1 MYIDNINYPAPKQEY
16 KVLVRCATYNHSKYI
31 EDALNGFAMQQTNFP
46 FVCLVVDDASTD
58 GEQEVIK
65 AWMEREC
72 DMSRAET
79 IDIPTSIV
87 IIVPHKT
94 NASCTFAF
102 YLLKQ
107 NLHKNKTEKMRHV
120 TPWREKC
127 EYEALC
133 EGDDYWISPLKIQKQ
148 SDFLDKNTAY
158 TMCFHNAIERWEHD
172 INKNNLFS
180 KVRDRD
186 YSGFYLLKNWII
198 PTASVMLRS
207 SIYKTELYGK
217 VLNCNDFL
225 YGDTPMFVTCAE
237 YGKIRGFSDIM
248 SVYRRNEGGLT
259 MMAKSYEHYCRLGI
273 HIDTFHRVF
282 GKSYYSPLFVSE
294 IYLTSAFHLCQSRDF
309 ISAIKM
315 LARNPYKIYYLI
327 SPISIIMK
335 TLVRKIRKYY
345 NGKFKY

>member
-1 MYIDNINYPAPKQEY
+1 MNDFP
-16 KVLVRCATYNHSKYI
+16 LVSIICTSYNHELFIS
-31 EDALNGFAMQQTNFP
+31 DALEGFIMQKTSFP
-46 FVCLVVDDASTD
+46 FEIIVCDDASTD
-58 GEQEVIK
+58 STASIIK
-65 AWMEREC
+65 QYEKQFPKLFKTFYHTENQY
-72 DMSRAET
+72 SKG
-79 IDIPTSIV
+79 IPFFTNELITSSVGKYI
-87 IIVPHKT
+87 
-94 NASCTFAF
+94 
-102 YLLKQ
+102 
-107 NLHKNKTEKMRHV
+107 
-120 TPWREKC
+120 
-127 EYEALC
+127 ALC
-133 EGDDYWISPLKIQKQ
+133 EGDDYWIDPLKLQKQ
-148 SDFLDKNTAY
+148 VDFLDKNTAY

-248 SVYRRNEGGLT
+248 SVYRRNEGGVT

-315 LARNPYKIYYLI
+315 LAQNPYKIYYLI

-335 TLVRKIRKYY
+335 TLVHKIRKYY